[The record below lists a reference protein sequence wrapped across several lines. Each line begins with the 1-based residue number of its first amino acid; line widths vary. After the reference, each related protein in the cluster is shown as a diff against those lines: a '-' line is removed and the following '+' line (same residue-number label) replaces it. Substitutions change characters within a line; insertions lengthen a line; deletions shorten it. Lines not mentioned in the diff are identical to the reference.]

1 MVRFGLAG
9 TLILLSSAC
18 APQLPGA
25 GSVISEMQ
33 APDLQS
39 STDPTDPA
47 ALHDTLLT
55 LDAHL
60 DTPALFHRA
69 SYDFSARGSFADDRT
84 NVDLPRLQEGQLD
97 GGFWVIYTAPGPL
110 NEAAYIAARTSAIL
124 RQMSIREMAS
134 KYAESVE
141 LAFAADDAERIHADG
156 KIVVFQSMENA
167 YPLGED
173 ISLLEVFYVGGLRML
188 GLVHFESNQFAD
200 SSTDEPLHGGLSE
213 LGKELVREANRM
225 GLIVDASHASD
236 DALRDMMEVSSTPVI
251 LSHSG
256 PDGVFEH
263 ARNVPDDLLIQLAES
278 GGVVHVNAF
287 GGYLEALEVSPERQ
301 AALDAL
307 NADFG
312 MSIAEMS
319 DEQLQAY
326 RMARMALD
334 GEFPPPRSSFEKYLE
349 HLFYTIDLV
358 GIDHVGIGAD
368 WDGGGGVDGMAEV
381 SDVPKITAALV
392 EAGYS
397 AEDIEKIWSGNVLR
411 LLRDVEAAK
420 TGELTSPD
428 ILK

>member
-1 MVRFGLAG
+1 MVRLSLAG
-9 TLILLSSAC
+9 IFVLMSAACTSVAEEPSS
-18 APQLPGA
+18 P
-25 GSVISEMQ
+25 
-33 APDLQS
+33 APDPLPPEAE
-39 STDPTDPA
+39 TT
-47 ALHDTLLT
+47 LHDDLLT

-69 SYDFSARGSFADDRT
+69 GYDFSRRGSYQTDRT

-124 RQMSIREMAS
+124 RQASIREMAA
-134 KYAESVE
+134 KYADSVA
-141 LAFAADDAERIHADG
+141 LAFEADDAARIHEAG

-173 ISLLEVFYVGGLRML
+173 ITLLETFYVGGLRML

-200 SSTDEPLHGGLSE
+200 SSTDDYLHDGLSD
-213 LGKELVREANRM
+213 LGKDLVREANRLGM
-225 GLIVDASHASD
+225 IVDASHASD
-236 DALRDMMEVSSTPVI
+236 DALRDMMAVSTTPVI

-263 ARNVPDDLLIQLAES
+263 ARNVPDDLLIELAES

-287 GGYLEALEVSPERQ
+287 GGYLEALEPTPERV
-301 AALDAL
+301 AALEAL
-307 NADFG
+307 NAEYGSDF
-312 MSIAEMS
+312 AAMS
-319 DEQLQAY
+319 DAQLQAY
-326 RMARMALD
+326 RAARIELD
-334 GEFPPPRSSFEKYLE
+334 GAFPPPRSSFEKYLE

-381 SDVPKITAALV
+381 SDVPKITAALTD
-392 EAGYS
+392 AGYS

-411 LLRDVEAAK
+411 LMRDVEAAK
-420 TGELTSPD
+420 TATLESPD
-428 ILK
+428 IVK